1 MHDPK
6 CEELARHFLP
16 GETREELIEELAEDI
31 QLTVEDWI
39 AGKIAELNGKLVRRA
54 LDCPKEE

>member
-16 GETREELIEELAEDI
+16 GETREELIQELAEDI
-31 QLTVEDWI
+31 QFTVDDWI
-39 AGKIAELNGKLVRRA
+39 AGKIAQLNAKLVQRA
-54 LDCPKEE
+54 LDSPRER